1 MNPARTQGPSAAS
14 GRRAATPHRRDA
26 LKRALSHQYKSS
38 AARREVVA
46 PVQCTQPQN
55 CGMTRTG
62 ETEMTAAVVATYKDF
77 KTVRNVEDD
86 LLSTGIPN
94 EKIKVDREHRK
105 IRVMVPDA
113 TKSEI
118 MEILNRHEPAEIH

>member
-1 MNPARTQGPSAAS
+1 
-14 GRRAATPHRRDA
+14 
-26 LKRALSHQYKSS
+26 
-38 AARREVVA
+38 
-46 PVQCTQPQN
+46 
-55 CGMTRTG
+55 MTRTG

-94 EKIKVDREHRK
+94 EKIKVDRENRK

>member
-1 MNPARTQGPSAAS
+1 MQISCGEGYAQ
-14 GRRAATPHRRDA
+14 
-26 LKRALSHQYKSS
+26 SS
-38 AARREVVA
+38 D
-46 PVQCTQPQN
+46 CSQN
-55 CGMTRTG
+55 SKG
-62 ETEMTAAVVATYKDF
+62 ESEMTASVVATYKDF

-94 EKIKVDREHRK
+94 EKIKVDRDHRK
-105 IRVMVPDA
+105 IRVMVPEE